1 MTLEKREMLIPMSS
15 VNRSGLALKP
25 TSVTIHNTANRDRGA
40 GAINHAR
47 FLVNRKE
54 IAGWHWVV
62 DSELAVLCIPENE
75 QAGHTGSVAGNTTS
89 LGVEIC
95 ENNVGADGR
104 LDAATYRNAVLLTA
118 DICRRHGWPA
128 NPLFIRTH
136 RSWINRGE
144 CPRLLQGARWDKFI
158 ADVALELSPPTQHK
172 VQPGDTY
179 GRISGM
185 YGVSIANLRKW
196 NGWADTQIP
205 VGAMMWLV
213 EPPKAEP
220 TVKELQAEVA
230 RLQKV
235 IADKDHVIAS
245 KEKLI
250 QEGQSVLNAIREL
263 AGRELK

>member
-40 GAINHAR
+40 GAISHAR
-47 FLVNRKE
+47 FLVNRRE

-104 LDAATYRNAVLLTA
+104 LDVATYRNAILLTA

-128 NPLFIRTH
+128 NPQYIRTH
-136 RSWINRGE
+136 RSWINRGS
-144 CPRLLQGARWDKFI
+144 CPRLLQGTDWDKFVS
-158 ADVALELSPPTQHK
+158 DVAVELARTEGRPQRHQ
-172 VQPGDTY
+172 VQRNETY
-179 GRISGM
+179 GSIGAR
-185 YGVSIANLRKW
+185 YGVAVADLRRW
-196 NGWADTQIP
+196 NGWPDTEIP
-205 VGAMMWLV
+205 AGAWMWLV
-213 EPPKAEP
+213 DPASAELKPADPKQAEIDQLKGELADRDK
-220 TVKELQAEVA
+220 TIAELQGKIKKAQDA
-230 RLQKV
+230 
-235 IADKDHVIAS
+235 
-245 KEKLI
+245 
-250 QEGQSVLNAIREL
+250 
-263 AGRELK
+263 LK